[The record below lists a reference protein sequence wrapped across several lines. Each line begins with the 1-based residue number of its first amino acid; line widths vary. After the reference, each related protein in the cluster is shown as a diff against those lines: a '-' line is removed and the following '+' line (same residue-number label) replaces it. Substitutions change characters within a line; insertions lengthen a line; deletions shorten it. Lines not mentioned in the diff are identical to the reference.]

1 MLKILIE
8 AHRQGYDTDQVG
20 DTVTAGELIKIL
32 EEYEEDTLIFISND
46 NGYTYGS
53 IKNWDIKEEY
63 DKEDEEYEEDY

>member
-8 AHRQGYDTDQVG
+8 AQRQGYDTDQVG
-20 DTVTAGELIKIL
+20 DTITAGELIKIL
-32 EEYEEDTLIFISND
+32 EEYEEDTPIFISND